1 MIIIIML
8 YMPSTIFFIAYR
20 AYSSCYDLSPGLGAE
35 TGGVVLYGS
44 PRFTASWRSK
54 KAPQKPSAF
63 LFSHGENWK
72 NLPELQKNV
81 QANEVHTAQ
90 NDSHRSCYSQSWT
103 RFIQWLFHEATCC
116 FEVART

>member
-1 MIIIIML
+1 
-8 YMPSTIFFIAYR
+8 MPYTIFFIAYT

-44 PRFTASWRSK
+44 PRFTASWRS
-54 KAPQKPSAF
+54 F

-116 FEVART
+116 FEVAKT